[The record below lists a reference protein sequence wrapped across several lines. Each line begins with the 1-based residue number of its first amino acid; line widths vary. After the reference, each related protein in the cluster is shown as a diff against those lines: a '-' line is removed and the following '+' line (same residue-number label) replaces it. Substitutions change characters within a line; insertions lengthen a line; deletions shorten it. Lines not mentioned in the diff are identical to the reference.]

1 MDIISYLFIGLIF
14 LIQIIG
20 RCFSNFIFDIILA
33 LGVIWLIFAIIYSRK
48 LKKLNDLDKIKNFKL
63 ARLIIRIIFWV
74 TIITFGIIINVI
86 AGPIHFM

>member
-20 RCFSNFIFDIILA
+20 RCLSNFIFDIILA
-33 LGVIWLIFAIIYSRK
+33 LGVIWLIFSIIYSIK

-63 ARLIIRIIFWV
+63 VRLIVRIIFWV

-86 AGPIHFM
+86 AGQIRFM

>member
-20 RCFSNFIFDIILA
+20 RCLSNFIFDIILA
-33 LGVIWLIFAIIYSRK
+33 LGVIWLIFAIIYSIK

-63 ARLIIRIIFWV
+63 ARLIIKIIFWV

-86 AGPIHFM
+86 AGPIRFM

>member
-1 MDIISYLFIGLIF
+1 MDIISYIFIGLIF

-20 RCFSNFIFDIILA
+20 RCLSNFIFDIILF
-33 LGVIWLIFAIIYSRK
+33 LGVIWLIFAIIYSIK

-86 AGPIHFM
+86 AGPIRFM

>member
-20 RCFSNFIFDIILA
+20 RCLSNFIFDIILA

-86 AGPIHFM
+86 ADPLHFM

>member
-20 RCFSNFIFDIILA
+20 RCLSNFIFDIILA
-33 LGVIWLIFAIIYSRK
+33 LGVIWLIFAIIYSIK
-48 LKKLNDLDKIKNFKL
+48 LKKIKDLDKIKNFKL
-63 ARLIIRIIFWV
+63 VRLIVRIIFWV

-86 AGPIHFM
+86 AGPLHFM

>member
-1 MDIISYLFIGLIF
+1 MDIISYIFIGLIF

-20 RCFSNFIFDIILA
+20 RCLSNFIFDIILA
-33 LGVIWLIFAIIYSRK
+33 LGVIWLIFAIIYSIK

-86 AGPIHFM
+86 AGPLHFM

>member
-20 RCFSNFIFDIILA
+20 RCLSNFIFDIILA
-33 LGVIWLIFAIIYSRK
+33 LGVIWLIFAIIYSIK
-48 LKKLNDLDKIKNFKL
+48 LKDLDKIKNFKL
-63 ARLIIRIIFWV
+63 VRLIVRIIFWV

-86 AGPIHFM
+86 AGPLHFM

>member
-20 RCFSNFIFDIILA
+20 RCLSNFIFDIILA
-33 LGVIWLIFAIIYSRK
+33 LGVIWLIFAIIYSSK

-86 AGPIHFM
+86 AGPLHFM

>member
-20 RCFSNFIFDIILA
+20 RCLSNFIFDIILA

-63 ARLIIRIIFWV
+63 VRLIIRIIFWV

>member
-1 MDIISYLFIGLIF
+1 MDIISYIFIGLIF

-20 RCFSNFIFDIILA
+20 RCLSNFIFDIILA
-33 LGVIWLIFAIIYSRK
+33 LGVIWLIFAIIYSIK

-86 AGPIHFM
+86 AGPIRFM

>member
-20 RCFSNFIFDIILA
+20 RCLSNFIFDIILA
-33 LGVIWLIFAIIYSRK
+33 LGVIWLIFAIIYSIK
-48 LKKLNDLDKIKNFKL
+48 LKDLDKIKNFKL

-86 AGPIHFM
+86 AGPLHFM

>member
-20 RCFSNFIFDIILA
+20 RCLSNFIFDIILA
-33 LGVIWLIFAIIYSRK
+33 LGIIWLIFAIIYSRK

-86 AGPIHFM
+86 AGPIHFV

>member
-20 RCFSNFIFDIILA
+20 RCLSNFIFDIILA
-33 LGVIWLIFAIIYSRK
+33 LGVIWLIFAIIYSIK

-86 AGPIHFM
+86 AGPIRFM

>member
-20 RCFSNFIFDIILA
+20 RCLSNFIFDIILA
-33 LGVIWLIFAIIYSRK
+33 LGVIWLIFAIIYSIK

-63 ARLIIRIIFWV
+63 VRLIIRIIFWV

-86 AGPIHFM
+86 AGPIRFM

>member
-20 RCFSNFIFDIILA
+20 RCLSNFIFDIILA
-33 LGVIWLIFAIIYSRK
+33 LGVIWLIFAIIYSIK

-63 ARLIIRIIFWV
+63 VRLIVRIIFWV

-86 AGPIHFM
+86 AGPLHFM

>member
-20 RCFSNFIFDIILA
+20 RCLSNFIFDIILA
-33 LGVIWLIFAIIYSRK
+33 LGVIWLIFAIIYSIK
-48 LKKLNDLDKIKNFKL
+48 LKKLKDLDKIKNFKL
-63 ARLIIRIIFWV
+63 VRLIVRIIFWV

-86 AGPIHFM
+86 AGPLHFM

>member
-20 RCFSNFIFDIILA
+20 RCLSNFIFDIILA

-63 ARLIIRIIFWV
+63 ARLIVRIIFWV

-86 AGPIHFM
+86 AGPLHFM

>member
-1 MDIISYLFIGLIF
+1 MDSISYLFIGLIF

-20 RCFSNFIFDIILA
+20 RCLSNFIFDIILA
-33 LGVIWLIFAIIYSRK
+33 LGVIWLIFAIIYSIK

-63 ARLIIRIIFWV
+63 VRLIIRIIFWV

-86 AGPIHFM
+86 AGPIRFM

>member
-20 RCFSNFIFDIILA
+20 RCLSNFIFDIILV

-86 AGPIHFM
+86 AGPLHFM

>member
-1 MDIISYLFIGLIF
+1 MDIISYLFIGLYF

-20 RCFSNFIFDIILA
+20 RCLSNFIFDIILV
-33 LGVIWLIFAIIYSRK
+33 LGVIWLIFAIIYSIK

-63 ARLIIRIIFWV
+63 VRLIIRIIFWV

-86 AGPIHFM
+86 AGPIRFM